1 MLTCT
6 SCSAPSPSGLPL
18 VDDSLT
24 DVPAEPWNAAGAIG
38 MLAVAVALA
47 AAGCLRYARRDL
59 RT

>member
-6 SCSAPSPSGLPL
+6 SCPAPSPSGLPL

-38 MLAVAVALA
+38 MLA
-47 AAGCLRYARRDL
+47 AGCLRYARRDL